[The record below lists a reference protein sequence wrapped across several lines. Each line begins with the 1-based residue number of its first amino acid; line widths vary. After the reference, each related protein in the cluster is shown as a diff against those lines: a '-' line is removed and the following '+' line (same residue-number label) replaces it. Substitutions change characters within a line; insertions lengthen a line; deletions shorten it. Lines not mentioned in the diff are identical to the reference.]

1 MYPFSTQNEKD
12 YNNLLSVYLD
22 AVFFPNIRVCMYGPS
37 PFAIPTEPAACWEGF
52 AVQHCARPHSPAPRG
67 NVYLLGG
74 GGTGLLRGWC
84 PGRRL

>member
-1 MYPFSTQNEKD
+1 MYPFSTQNKKD

-37 PFAIPTEPAACWEGF
+37 PCHSVPAAACWEGF
-52 AVQHCARPHSPAPRG
+52 AVQHGASPRPAPRG

-74 GGTGLLRGWC
+74 TRVIAWMV
-84 PGRRL
+84 PRPSAVR